1 MFKKLLILAAF
12 LLILPTQAIARTTP
26 DDILRE
32 QQEAYQSK
40 LKTYSPQHQQQI
52 NQMSQQINS
61 MNKKLTDELERI
73 MVAQG
78 EILDE
83 YQFRN
88 ESKTRNAQQL
98 TYHTPNDALRA
109 DKTEQA
115 RYWIT
120 FAHEAVAFQAAKTY
134 VLDLGSEATIQR
146 DVLNEIAELQGD
158 IEGLKK
164 KVINSQQTLKGAISE

>member
-1 MFKKLLILAAF
+1 MFKKILILLA
-12 LLILPTQAIARTTP
+12 LLLLLPTQASARTTP

-32 QQEAYQSK
+32 QQEAYQSR
-40 LKTYSPQHQQQI
+40 LKTYSPQHQQQL
-52 NQMSQQINS
+52 NQLSQNINS

-78 EILDE
+78 EILDQ
-83 YQFRN
+83 YQYRN
-88 ESKTRNAQQL
+88 QNAQRNAQQL

-134 VLDLGSEATIQR
+134 VIDLTSEANIQK
-146 DVLNEIAELQGD
+146 DVLNEIAVLQSD
-158 IEGLKK
+158 MEGLKK
-164 KVINSQQTLKGAISE
+164 KVMNAQKTLQGAIQ